1 VLFRVL
7 AQFWRSCNRGEPLS
21 AGQFRQIREKK
32 SWRKNNLFPAYR
44 KKQYLCTDIQARMNQ
59 PLTYTVTPLSNLF
72 ADNYTFSA
80 KERDPETGLSYFGS
94 RYYSSDLSVWL
105 SVDPMAAK
113 YPSLSPYVYCAD
125 NPVRLVDPDGEEIG
139 DFYDQWGRK
148 IGSDGHADD
157 IVFIVSDQNSQNQ
170 IKENRR
176 NHGYTN
182 ADDVKVDVATTYDVL
197 REAADVYER
206 TVRNGGYNEEAS
218 ALPTNGSPNDWAKQS
233 GVNEHSVEVP
243 LPQGDVFIHSHTLRK
258 RNPQNPCDY
267 ATPKV
272 ISKKDIT
279 HFNDFKLNIVVGD
292 DGGDCIGGVL
302 QGRIATVSFYDSN
315 SKNLLNLPL
324 TVVKKIVDNK

>member
-1 VLFRVL
+1 MLFVFFDEMNENQLFCLPHTEIPAKAIRTTIRITRL
-7 AQFWRSCNRGEPLS
+7 YS
-21 AGQFRQIREKK
+21 ACGTRTVT
-32 SWRKNNLFPAYR
+32 A
-44 KKQYLCTDIQARMNQ
+44 QYLRKRRWLHTRPTANSSL
-59 PLTYTVTPLSNLF
+59 LTANWTF
-72 ADNYTFSA
+72 TFSA
-80 KERDPETGLSYFGS
+80 KERDSETGLSYFGS
-94 RYYSSDLSVWL
+94 RYYSSDLSIWL
-105 SVDPMAAK
+105 SVDPMSDK
-113 YPSLSPYVYCAD
+113 YASLSPYVYCAD